1 MALTRMRRQSA
12 SKGQAALVQR
22 MPLLKKL
29 FWAYFLLLFFE
40 GALRKW
46 LLPQYSGPLLLVRDP
61 IAILIIWEAY
71 RTHKW
76 PRQWSATIMTLTVGL
91 LALCFLQV
99 AVGENVWFIALFG
112 LRSYLLPFPVAFIM
126 GENLDSD
133 DLRKFATWTLWLL
146 FPLTALEVLQYN
158 SSPTS
163 FWNAASYRGTEQL
176 AYSAGH
182 VRASAT
188 FSYVTGPMGYL
199 PLAAAFIFYGLATP
213 KLEKRK
219 LLWAASGALVLAIPL
234 SGSRTIVFMLAAVL
248 GCVGIAALFGVSQF
262 VNSLQLI
269 LGMLFVA
276 LLVSRLPVFSEASDT
291 LVQRFT
297 ESAGVEGG
305 TTQQSLLLRVVDPVT
320 ATIEDSLS
328 NNNWLGRGMG
338 YGSSAI
344 AQLVTGQATF
354 LLSEVEFP
362 RVVGEFGWP
371 GGFAFML
378 FRWGLELIIIVR
390 AIGRTRQRE
399 PLALLLIPVTL
410 NTLANGTLEQPTVQ
424 GFMVMSIAF
433 SFAAI
438 KKTRASVPAP
448 LAPIRSRLL
457 VPVRTIRV
465 RSN

>member
-1 MALTRMRRQSA
+1 MALTRMRRQT
-12 SKGQAALVQR
+12 AAVVVQR

-46 LLPQYSGPLLLVRDP
+46 ILPQFSGPLLLIRDP

-76 PRQWSATIMTLTVGL
+76 PRQWTATVMVLTVGL
-91 LALCFLQV
+91 LALCLLQV
-99 AVGENVWFIALFG
+99 VVGENRWFIALFG

-133 DLRKFATWTLWLL
+133 DLRKFATWTMWLL
-146 FPLTALEVLQYN
+146 LPLTALEVIQYN
-158 SSPTS
+158 SPPTS
-163 FWNAASYRGTEQL
+163 FWNAASYHGAEQL
-176 AYSAGH
+176 AYAAGH

-188 FSYVTGPMGYL
+188 FSYITGPMSYV
-199 PLAAAFIFYGLATP
+199 PLAAAFIFYGLANP
-213 KLEKRK
+213 KFEKRR
-219 LLWAASGALVLAIPL
+219 LLWAASGALILAIPV
-234 SGSRTIVFMLAAVL
+234 SGSRTLVFLLASVV
-248 GCVGIAALFGVSQF
+248 GCMGIAALFGVSQF
-262 VNSLQLI
+262 VKSLQMI
-269 LGMLFVA
+269 LGMVFVA

-297 ESAGVEGG
+297 ESASVEGG
-305 TTQQSLLLRVVDPVT
+305 TTQGSLLLRVVDPVT
-320 ATIEDSLS
+320 YSIENSLS
-328 NNNWLGRGMG
+328 SNNWLGRGMG

-344 AQLVTGQATF
+344 AQLVTGQAAF

-362 RVVGEFGWP
+362 RVVDEFGWP
-371 GGFAFML
+371 IGFAFML
-378 FRWGLELIIIVR
+378 FRWGLELIIVLK
-390 AIGRTRQRE
+390 AIECTRQHE
-399 PLALLLIPVTL
+399 PLALLLLPVTL

-438 KKTRASVPAP
+438 KKTRASVPAA
-448 LAPIRSRLL
+448 LSPIRSRRL
-457 VPVRTIRV
+457 VPVRHNLRAL
-465 RSN
+465 